1 MRYFL
6 TLLLSIFLNLNVA
19 QAQDI
24 EIEVAQL
31 KNLLDNNAVLVDI
44 RREEEWKQTGVIFG
58 SMLSTFFN
66 KDGTANINVFLS
78 DLRENVSA
86 EQTILLICRTG
97 RRTKVATKFMLS
109 NTEFKEVFSVIGG
122 IAEWKK
128 QGFKTVSY
136 P

>member
-24 EIEVAQL
+24 EIEVVQL
-31 KNLLDNNAVLVDI
+31 KNLLDSNAVVVDI
-44 RREEEWKQTGVIFG
+44 RREEEWKQTGVIFE
-58 SMLSTFFN
+58 SILSTFFN
-66 KDGTANINVFLS
+66 KDGTANINVFLD
-78 DLRENVSA
+78 DLRESVSP

-109 NTEFKEVFSVIGG
+109 NTEFKEVFSVSGG
-122 IAEWKK
+122 ITEWKK
-128 QGFKTVSY
+128 QGFSTVSY

>member
-19 QAQDI
+19 HAQDI
-24 EIEVAQL
+24 EIEVGQL
-31 KNLLDNNAVLVDI
+31 KNLLDKNAVVIDI

-122 IAEWKK
+122 ITEWKK
-128 QGFKTVSY
+128 QGFRTVSY

>member
-122 IAEWKK
+122 ITEWKK
-128 QGFKTVSY
+128 QGFRIVSY

>member
-6 TLLLSIFLNLNVA
+6 TLLLSIFLNLNIA

-31 KNLLDNNAVLVDI
+31 KNLLDSKAVVVDI
-44 RREEEWKQTGVIFG
+44 RREEEWKQTGVIFE
-58 SMLSTFFN
+58 SILSTFFN
-66 KDGTANINVFLS
+66 KDGTANINVFLD
-78 DLRENVSA
+78 DLRESVSPK
-86 EQTILLICRTG
+86 QTILLICRTG

-109 NTEFKEVFSVIGG
+109 NTEFKEVFSVSGG
-122 IAEWKK
+122 ITEWKK
-128 QGFKTVSY
+128 QGFSTVSY

>member
-19 QAQDI
+19 HAQDI
-24 EIEVAQL
+24 EIEVGQL
-31 KNLLDNNAVLVDI
+31 KNLLDKNAVVIDI

-66 KDGTANINVFLS
+66 KDGTANIDVFLS
-78 DLRENVSA
+78 DLRESVSA

-97 RRTKVATKFMLS
+97 RRTKVATKFMRS
-109 NTEFKEVFSVIGG
+109 NTEFTEVFSVIGG
-122 IAEWKK
+122 ITEWKK
-128 QGFKTVSY
+128 QGFTTVSY

>member
-31 KNLLDNNAVLVDI
+31 KNLLGDNAVLVDI

-122 IAEWKK
+122 ITEWKK
-128 QGFKTVSY
+128 QGFRTVSY

>member
-31 KNLLDNNAVLVDI
+31 KNLLDNNALLVDI

-66 KDGTANINVFLS
+66 KDGTANINAFLS

-97 RRTKVATKFMLS
+97 RRTKVATNFMLS

-122 IAEWKK
+122 ITEWKK
-128 QGFKTVSY
+128 QGFRTVSY

>member
-31 KNLLDNNAVLVDI
+31 KNLLDNNALLVDI

-122 IAEWKK
+122 ITEWKK
-128 QGFKTVSY
+128 QGFRTVSY

>member
-31 KNLLDNNAVLVDI
+31 KNLLGNNAVLVDI

-66 KDGTANINVFLS
+66 KDGTTNINVFLS

-122 IAEWKK
+122 ITEWKK
-128 QGFKTVSY
+128 QGFRTVSY

>member
-66 KDGTANINVFLS
+66 KDGTANIKVFLS
-78 DLRENVSA
+78 DLRESVSA

-97 RRTKVATKFMLS
+97 RRTKVATNFMLS

-122 IAEWKK
+122 ITEWKK
-128 QGFKTVSY
+128 QGFRTVSY

>member
-122 IAEWKK
+122 ITEWKK
-128 QGFKTVSY
+128 QGFRTVSY

>member
-66 KDGTANINVFLS
+66 KDGTSNINVFLS

-122 IAEWKK
+122 ITEWKK
-128 QGFKTVSY
+128 QGFRTVSY

>member
-31 KNLLDNNAVLVDI
+31 KNLLDSNAVVVDI
-44 RREEEWKQTGVIFG
+44 RREEEWKQTGVIFE
-58 SMLSTFFN
+58 SILSTFFN
-66 KDGTANINVFLS
+66 KDGTANINVFLD
-78 DLRENVSA
+78 DLRESVSPG
-86 EQTILLICRTG
+86 QTILLICRTG

-109 NTEFKEVFSVIGG
+109 NTEFKEVFSVSGG
-122 IAEWKK
+122 ITEWKK
-128 QGFKTVSY
+128 QGFSTVSY

>member
-6 TLLLSIFLNLNVA
+6 TLLISIFLNLNVA
-19 QAQDI
+19 QAQDK

-31 KNLLDNNAVLVDI
+31 KNLLDSNAVVVDI
-44 RREEEWKQTGVIFG
+44 RREEEWKQTGVIFE
-58 SMLSTFFN
+58 SILSTFFN
-66 KDGTANINVFLS
+66 KDGTANINVFLD
-78 DLRENVSA
+78 DLRESVSP

-109 NTEFKEVFSVIGG
+109 NTEFKEVFSVTGG
-122 IAEWKK
+122 ITEWKK
-128 QGFKTVSY
+128 QGFSTVSY

>member
-6 TLLLSIFLNLNVA
+6 TFLLSVFLNLNVV
-19 QAQDI
+19 QAKDI
-24 EIEVAQL
+24 EIEVTQL
-31 KNLLDNNAVLVDI
+31 KNLLDNNAVVVDI

-58 SMLSTFFN
+58 SILSTFFN
-66 KDGTANINVFLS
+66 KDGTANINIFLD
-78 DLRENVSA
+78 DLKESVSP

-97 RRTKVATKFMLS
+97 RRTKVAAKFMRS

-122 IAEWKK
+122 ITEWKK
-128 QGFKTVSY
+128 QGFTTVSY

>member
-31 KNLLDNNAVLVDI
+31 KNLLDNNAVVVDI
-44 RREEEWKQTGVIFG
+44 RREEEWKQTGIIFG

-122 IAEWKK
+122 ITEWKK
-128 QGFKTVSY
+128 LGFRTVSY

>member
-31 KNLLDNNAVLVDI
+31 KSLLDNNAVLVDI

-122 IAEWKK
+122 ITEWKK
-128 QGFKTVSY
+128 QGFRTVSY

>member
-109 NTEFKEVFSVIGG
+109 NTEFKEVFSIIGG
-122 IAEWKK
+122 ITEWKK
-128 QGFKTVSY
+128 QGLRTVSY

>member
-6 TLLLSIFLNLNVA
+6 TLLLSIFLNLNFA
-19 QAQDI
+19 HAQDI

-31 KNLLDNNAVLVDI
+31 KNLLDSEAVVVDI
-44 RREEEWKQTGVIFG
+44 RREEEWKQTGVIFE
-58 SMLSTFFN
+58 SILSTFFN

-78 DLRENVSA
+78 DLIENVSA

-109 NTEFKEVFSVIGG
+109 NTEFKEVFTVIGG
-122 IAEWKK
+122 ITEWKK
-128 QGFKTVSY
+128 QGFSTVSY

>member
-6 TLLLSIFLNLNVA
+6 TLLLFIFLNLNVA

-122 IAEWKK
+122 ITEWKK
-128 QGFKTVSY
+128 QGFRTVSY

>member
-31 KNLLDNNAVLVDI
+31 KNLLDSNAMVVDI

-58 SMLSTFFN
+58 NILATLFN
-66 KDGTANINVFLS
+66 KDGTANINVFLD
-78 DLRENVSA
+78 DLRESVSPG
-86 EQTILLICRTG
+86 QTILLICRTG

-109 NTEFKEVFSVIGG
+109 NTEFKEVFSVSGG
-122 IAEWKK
+122 ITEWKK
-128 QGFKTVSY
+128 QGFSTVSY

>member
-122 IAEWKK
+122 ITEWKK
-128 QGFKTVSY
+128 QGFSTVSY

>member
-6 TLLLSIFLNLNVA
+6 TLLLSIFLNLSVA

-24 EIEVAQL
+24 EIEVVQL
-31 KNLLDNNAVLVDI
+31 KNLLDSNALLVDI
-44 RREEEWKQTGVIFG
+44 RREEEWKKTGIIFG
-58 SMLSTFFN
+58 SILSTFFN
-66 KDGTANINVFLS
+66 KDGTANINVFLD
-78 DLRENVSA
+78 DLRESVSP

-109 NTEFKEVFSVIGG
+109 NTEFKEVFSVRGG
-122 IAEWKK
+122 ITEWKK
-128 QGFKTVSY
+128 EGFSTVSY

>member
-6 TLLLSIFLNLNVA
+6 ILLLSIFLNLNVA

-97 RRTKVATKFMLS
+97 RRTKLAANFMLS
-109 NTEFKEVFSVIGG
+109 NTEFKEVFSVTGG
-122 IAEWKK
+122 ITEWKK
-128 QGFKTVSY
+128 RGFRTVSY

>member
-109 NTEFKEVFSVIGG
+109 NTEFKEVYSVIGG
-122 IAEWKK
+122 ITEWKK
-128 QGFKTVSY
+128 QGFSTVSY

>member
-97 RRTKVATKFMLS
+97 RRTKVATNFMLS

-122 IAEWKK
+122 ITEWKK
-128 QGFKTVSY
+128 QGFSTVSY

>member
-31 KNLLDNNAVLVDI
+31 KNLLDSNAVVVDI
-44 RREEEWKQTGVIFG
+44 RREEEWKQTGVIFE
-58 SMLSTFFN
+58 SILSTFFN
-66 KDGTANINVFLS
+66 KDGTANINVFLD
-78 DLRENVSA
+78 DLRESVSPK
-86 EQTILLICRTG
+86 QTILLICRTG

-109 NTEFKEVFSVIGG
+109 NTEFKEVFSVSGG
-122 IAEWKK
+122 ITEWKK
-128 QGFKTVSY
+128 QGFSTVSY

>member
-1 MRYFL
+1 MRYFF

-122 IAEWKK
+122 ITEWKK
-128 QGFKTVSY
+128 QGFRTVSY

>member
-19 QAQDI
+19 HAQDI

-31 KNLLDNNAVLVDI
+31 KNLLQKNAVVIDI

-66 KDGTANINVFLS
+66 KDGTANIDVFFS
-78 DLRENVSA
+78 DLRERVSA

-97 RRTKVATKFMLS
+97 RRTKVATKFMRS
-109 NTEFKEVFSVIGG
+109 NTEFTEVFSVTGG
-122 IAEWKK
+122 ITEWKK
-128 QGFKTVSY
+128 QGFTTVSY

>member
-31 KNLLDNNAVLVDI
+31 KNLLDSNAMVVDI

-58 SMLSTFFN
+58 SILSTFFN
-66 KDGTANINVFLS
+66 KDGTANINVFLD
-78 DLRENVSA
+78 DLKESVSP
-86 EQTILLICRTG
+86 EQTVLLICRTG
-97 RRTKVATKFMLS
+97 RRTKVATKFILS
-109 NTEFKEVFSVIGG
+109 NAEFKEVFSVSGG
-122 IAEWKK
+122 ITEWKK
-128 QGFKTVSY
+128 QGFSTVSY